1 MILSSASD
9 SRKIKQAI
17 NKILKELDL
26 HLCCE
31 IIKTK
36 KHSRTFLV
44 LNWVV
49 DDEYFYIAHV
59 MYKRRKTNWLTL
71 LDLIPVLG
79 QAWEHYDHF
88 GNGQSRPSDEMN
100 KMEALLYHWRNGINF
115 LSREGIVVDEAQCYK
130 YMLIQT
136 TEWSKK

>member
-1 MILSSASD
+1 MILSSTSD
-9 SRKIKQAI
+9 SRKIKKAI
-17 NKILKELDL
+17 NRIIKELDM

-31 IIKTK
+31 IVKTNKHK
-36 KHSRTFLV
+36 KSFVV
-44 LNWVV
+44 LNWVI
-49 DDEYFYIAHV
+49 DDDYFYIAHV